1 MRKSGFTLMELMVY
15 IAIVGIVVIVA
26 GRAFSN
32 STKMRVRTESM
43 IKANATVEE
52 AGMLMHEDIAQMG
65 AKSAVVTN
73 TLDKSDEAY
82 VSAMVYMDA
91 DGGDSSSFT
100 ISLDGNDDKLV
111 LRRMRY
117 GTDGSYESVEE
128 VEWFVEN
135 GSLYRKC
142 KTLQSILTTL
152 PDDCP
157 STNPPSV
164 EIADNVVSF
173 HVIPAKPSVLESDYS
188 DLSGANSPRLLPSAD
203 RNAKAFRLVARYGE
217 SSFENVVREP
227 QKGGSSVTLS
237 GFSTNYDLTS
247 QSSTST
253 KKANQLYLAAGAID
267 YVENASSWKTMC
279 TRVDLEADEEYE
291 LSFRVPFVSEDKSR
305 SFCPEIDHMTVGF
318 RKAENGD
325 MVEDLPDYAF
335 YPPIAKSADSRRSVR
350 FSVKTPKKDLCLAFT
365 FSMYSPT
372 APSGTVTITDLSLN
386 KVENSHF
393 EFDENY
399 VPQVEDKKKV
409 KAMRLDLK
417 LNRNGESGE
426 LSLVVPVPSNGKN

>member
-15 IAIVGIVVIVA
+15 IAIVGVVVIVA
-26 GRAFSN
+26 GQAFSN

-43 IKANATVEE
+43 IQANATVEE
-52 AGMLMHEDIAQMG
+52 AGMLMQEDVSQMG
-65 AKSAVVTN
+65 SKSAVVTN
-73 TLDKSDEAY
+73 SLDKSDDAY

-100 ISLDGNDDKLV
+100 ISSDGNDDLV
-111 LRRMRY
+111 MRRMRF

-135 GSLYRKC
+135 GKLYRKC

-157 STNPPSV
+157 ESNSPSV
-164 EIADNVVSF
+164 EIADNVTSF
-173 HVIPAKPSVLESDYS
+173 KVIPAKPSVLESDYS
-188 DLSGANSPRLLPSAD
+188 GASGANSPRLLPSTD

-217 SSFENVVREP
+217 DNFENVVREP

-237 GFSTNYDLTS
+237 GFSTNYEETS
-247 QSSTST
+247 ESSSST

-267 YVENASSWKTMC
+267 YVENPSSWKTMC
-279 TRVDLEADEEYE
+279 TQVDLEAGEEYE
-291 LSFRVPFVSEDKSR
+291 LSFRVPFVSDDKSR
-305 SFCPEIDHMTVGF
+305 SFCPGVDHMTVGF
-318 RKAENGD
+318 RKAENGA
-325 MVEDLPDYAF
+325 MVEGLPDYAF
-335 YPPIAKSADSRRSVR
+335 YPPISKNADSHRSVR
-350 FSVKTPKKDLCLAFT
+350 FSVKTAQKELCLAFT

-372 APSGTVTITDLSLN
+372 APSGTVSIADLSLN

-393 EFDENY
+393 EFDESY